1 MAIVNKETRT
11 IRTDHWQFL
20 LEGDRS
26 ASWDVDDVGSQL
38 TTGRAVSTL
47 SGFVVGTGRLWGD
60 TRVELE
66 IHDQTPV
73 LDRQGWDAVSEGEM
87 TTRDQALE
95 IYAPETAGTNN
106 VWRVALAPGQYRWA
120 LLAAGLDSVAD
131 DIGGVGDDWYR
142 IIIWPGR

>member
-73 LDRQGWDAVSEGEM
+73 LDRQGLEPLSQSAMTNCAVERYE
-87 TTRDQALE
+87 L
-95 IYAPETAGTNN
+95 ETARPNKAWG
-106 VWRVALAPGQYRWA
+106 VSP
-120 LLAAGLDSVAD
+120 AA
-131 DIGGVGDDWYR
+131 R
-142 IIIWPGR
+142 P